1 MGRRRLS
8 CRTTQVPIVRSAALF
23 DRIVRARSA
32 MLALYWLAFLEG
44 AVLPVPLEAAMA
56 PYMQLR
62 RDRVWLIAA
71 VGLAGFL
78 TSALVGYLIGALLF
92 DQVGPQILDYMGW
105 QEQFVWVQD
114 RIETYGFIALV
125 ILGAIP
131 VPTQVGM
138 IGAGALGFP
147 LWLFLPAVSIV
158 RGLRYF
164 GLAFAVLRW
173 GDGVEKWMRRR
184 TRRNRRAARK
194 AAESPAIPAP
204 QPPR

>member
-1 MGRRRLS
+1 L
-8 CRTTQVPIVRSAALF
+8 PIVRSAALF

-78 TSALVGYLIGALLF
+78 TSALAGYVIGAMLF
-92 DQVGPQILDYMGW
+92 EQLGPEILAYMGW
-105 QEQFVWVQD
+105 EENFAWVQA
-114 RIETYGFIALV
+114 RIETYGFFALLVLGV
-125 ILGAIP
+125 IPL
-131 VPTQVGM
+131 PTQIGM
-138 IGAGALGFP
+138 MAAGALGFP
-147 LWLFLPAVSIV
+147 LWLFLPAVSIP
-158 RGLRYF
+158 RGVRYF
-164 GLAFAVLRW
+164 GLGVAVLFW
-173 GDGVEKWMRRR
+173 GDRVERWLRRR
-184 TRRNRRAARK
+184 TPALPKPAAPARAR
-194 AAESPAIPAP
+194 PV